1 VSPSVMRTVRSVARL
16 GDIGMP
22 GVFSSDCMDGACCAD
37 FNSLIRAPLDPDM
50 PALAVH
56 SHSDGIVDWR
66 ACLDPYAN
74 CVEVDGSHCGMAV
87 NPAVYREL
95 EVTLEQVEEAVCRR

>member
-1 VSPSVMRTVRSVARL
+1 
-16 GDIGMP
+16 MP
-22 GVFSSDCMDGACCAD
+22 T
-37 FNSLIRAPLDPDM
+37 
-50 PALAVH
+50 LAVH
-56 SHSDGIVDWR
+56 SRSDGIVDWR

-95 EVTLEQVEEAVCRR
+95 ESALEQTEETACRQ